1 MLLSVDPGVN
11 GCGCALWS
19 DYGRLVKASY
29 VRVKRNAVA
38 IEQYRALA
46 QNVREVFDG
55 ADSLI
60 LEVPRVYQGNK
71 QTGDPN
77 DLVSLGV
84 VVGLIVGVFGKPAK
98 TVFPYEWKRQL
109 PDAVCAA
116 RVMSRLD
123 DAERA
128 VIELPGKSLAHNV
141 LDATG
146 IGLHGVGRYLV

>member
-71 QTGDPN
+71 QKGDPN

-116 RVMSRLD
+116 RIMNRLD

-128 VIELPGKSLAHNV
+128 VIELPGKTLAHNV
-141 LDATG
+141 LDAVG
-146 IGLHGVGRYLV
+146 IGLHGVGRHLV

>member
-29 VRVKRNAVA
+29 VRVKRNVVA

-46 QNVREVFDG
+46 QNVREAFDG
-55 ADSLI
+55 VDSLI
-60 LEVPRVYQGNK
+60 LEVPRVYQGSK
-71 QTGDPN
+71 QKGDPN

-146 IGLHGVGRYLV
+146 VGLHGVGRYLV

>member
-1 MLLSVDPGVN
+1 VLLSVDPGVN

-19 DYGRLVKASY
+19 DYGRLVAAKY
-29 VRVKRNAVA
+29 VRVKKHADAVD
-38 IEQYRALA
+38 QYRALA
-46 QNVREVFDG
+46 QNVRTTFDG

-60 LEVPRVYQGNK
+60 LEVPRVYQGSK
-71 QTGDPN
+71 QKGDPN

-84 VVGLIVGVFGKPAK
+84 VVGLLVGVFGKPAK

-109 PDAVCAA
+109 PDAVCSA

-123 DAERA
+123 ETERT
-128 VIELPGKSLAHNV
+128 VIELPGKTLAHNV
-141 LDATG
+141 LDAVG

>member
-71 QTGDPN
+71 QKGDPN